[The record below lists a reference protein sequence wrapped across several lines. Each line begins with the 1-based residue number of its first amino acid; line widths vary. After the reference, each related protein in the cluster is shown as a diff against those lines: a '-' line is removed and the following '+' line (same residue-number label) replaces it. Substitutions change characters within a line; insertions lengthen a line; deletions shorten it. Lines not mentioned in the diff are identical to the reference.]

1 MSPVILLMLT
11 PPDYNES
18 STNNQV
24 MVTLV
29 TSQWS
34 NWLTGCK
41 TGLSYIYLFSIVVSV
56 YCLGLITQI
65 TTFFLFNS
73 HVFGYKSL
81 TQMEVYGF
89 HSNYLDSSLQQLRR
103 QTNPWLPN
111 IPHYVP
117 ILSSCHHSPLLSM
130 NLSVKP
136 LAYLFF
142 LLLTSCSVLHTHTHV
157 GYMYAK

>member
-1 MSPVILLMLT
+1 
-11 PPDYNES
+11 
-18 STNNQV
+18 
-24 MVTLV
+24 
-29 TSQWS
+29 
-34 NWLTGCK
+34 
-41 TGLSYIYLFSIVVSV
+41 
-56 YCLGLITQI
+56 
-65 TTFFLFNS
+65 
-73 HVFGYKSL
+73 
-81 TQMEVYGF
+81 MEVYGF
-89 HSNYLDSSLQQLRR
+89 HSNYLDSSLQLRR

-157 GYMYAK
+157 GYMYVKQQFLSPHPTSPFLFPLFLHLPHSLMQFNSNGFYWLGDSSECSSSVQLHKRALRAFTRQSATFSSQSTAHAFACTFTHSHT